1 MPGDR
6 LRPMAGLL
14 PAPYFLYRDE
24 HGEANLHP
32 GRTLPWDGG
41 EFLGGRARGSQHLA
55 HQQQGDAD
63 TTGDDPANCPEGK
76 TPQTVCYNLPNGD
89 TVCKTMCV

>member
-1 MPGDR
+1 MSKIHPSPAMVSD
-6 LRPMAGLL
+6 LRKL
-14 PAPYFLYRDE
+14 FVK
-24 HGEANLHP
+24 HNWS
-32 GRTLPWDGG
+32 GRPIGMV
-41 EFLGGRARGSQHLA
+41 A
-55 HQQQGDAD
+55 AD